1 MRKVMRKVTNI
12 LLIVFTVTAFMACSG
27 ANQLSTNP
35 ADIQGDWQL
44 TSMDGNQVQ
53 MSESY
58 TLSFNTDGTVAGTA
72 DCNYFT
78 GEYNAGE
85 EGSVSM
91 NSVSTTKVDCGSGSM
106 SNSFLNAVSDA
117 QSFQV
122 RGNNMLTLNTGA
134 GELVFSKVMTEEG

>member
-1 MRKVMRKVTNI
+1 MRKTMRKVTNI

-44 TSMDGNQVQ
+44 SSMNGTQVQ

-58 TLSFNTDGTVAGTA
+58 TVSFNTDGTVAGKA

-78 GEYNAGE
+78 GEYSASE

-91 NSVSTTKVDCGSGSM
+91 NAVSTTKVKCS
-106 SNSFLNAVSDA
+106 SNSKSNSYLNAVSGA
-117 QSFQV
+117 ESFQV
-122 RGNNMLTLNTGA
+122 RGNNTLTLNTGS
-134 GELVFSKVMTEEG
+134 GELVFSKEMMEEG